1 MPGFIAKHLCPQLVF
16 RPINGKLYKEISTI
30 FKGILREYDPYLESM
45 GSDEANLNVTEYLEK
60 RIQSTLHSLSLRKCD
75 EESMK
80 TLDSPASAGIAPNKM
95 LAKICS
101 DVNKPNGQ
109 TYLEPNRD
117 KIIAFM
123 EKLAFRKIPGVGRI
137 TELTFK
143 EMGMESCKDV
153 VEQAHELAI
162 AYEKFP
168 DSFNFYIQAALGV
181 SRTEHSSEFDE
192 ERKSI
197 SISSTFEQK
206 QETY

>member
-45 GSDEANLNVTEYLEK
+45 GSDEANLNVTEYLKAHPEHTPQSLAEEMRR
-60 RIQSTLHSLSLRKCD
+60 RINEDTRLTC
-75 EESMK
+75 
-80 TLDSPASAGIAPNKM
+80 SAGIAPNKM

-206 QETY
+206 QETIE